1 MLPEF
6 KLPMA
11 AGDFLARH
19 WQKTPLF
26 MPGAARGLEH
36 PSAELL
42 AALALEDVVESRIIS
57 GHGDGPWNAQNG
69 PFSEADFNTLPA
81 RYWTLLV
88 QSVDHYLTE
97 VSLLLDSF
105 DFLPGWRLED
115 IMISYAAEGGSV
127 GPHFDRY
134 DVFLLQAHG
143 TREWHI
149 GPTCDATTPLL
160 DHAQLKLIDG
170 MPVEQTFVASPGD
183 VLYLPPGVGHWG
195 TARDSDCVTWS
206 VGFRAPALVDV
217 LDRLADEAARGGADS
232 LFTDPARTRPE
243 DNTRLGAND
252 QQMLVDQALTLLDS
266 NVRRNALSALLSE
279 SRQPDGLDF
288 AIDCG
293 HIAASSP
300 SATLVRHGAARLLV
314 DDAGGVWLNG
324 EYQALSGSALALAQ
338 RLAARRLYS
347 DDDLGT
353 LDAAQEALLDEWIDA
368 GLLAWL
374 E

>member
-6 KLPMA
+6 SLPID
-11 AGDFLARH
+11 AGEFLSRH
-19 WQKTPLF
+19 WQKAPLF
-26 MPGAARGLEH
+26 MPGTARGLAH

-42 AALALEDVVESRIIS
+42 AALAMEDAVESRIIS

-69 PFSEADFNTLPA
+69 PFSEGDFNTLPA

-105 DFLPGWRLED
+105 SFLPGWRLED

-127 GPHFDRY
+127 GPHYDRY

-143 TREWHI
+143 TREWKV
-149 GPTCDATTPLL
+149 GPTCDAATPLL
-160 DHAQLKLIDG
+160 DHPQLKLIDG
-170 MPVEQTFVASPGD
+170 MPVEQTFVAKPGD
-183 VLYLPPGVGHWG
+183 VLYLPPGVAHWG
-195 TARDSDCVTWS
+195 TAQDSDCVTWS

-217 LDRLADEAARGGADS
+217 LDRLADECARSGADT
-232 LFTDPARTRPE
+232 LFTAPGRSQPSDT
-243 DNTRLGAND
+243 TRLAEND
-252 QQMLVDQALTLLDS
+252 QNALFQQALTLVDH

-279 SRQPDGLDF
+279 CRQPDGLDF
-288 AIDCG
+288 AVDCG

-300 SATLVRHGAARLLV
+300 AALVRHGAARMLV
-314 DDAGGVWLNG
+314 DDAGGVWVNG
-324 EYQALSGSALALAQ
+324 EYQPLAGSALALAQ

-347 DDDLGT
+347 DDYLGE

-368 GLLAWL
+368 GLFAWL